1 MRIIRSTDP
10 VTVANYSISK
20 KLYGKTGWR
29 WIKDYLPDGRT
40 VNLLRRILKVNR
52 KRLNGGTKY
61 MFGIPIP
68 RNTRQAYEF
77 NKNNGNT
84 AWTDAIAEEME
95 KISSFGTFE
104 ATPIRAR
111 LPQGYQHVPLHMC
124 FAVKWDRR
132 HKARLVAGGNW
143 TEPDRT
149 DVYSGVVTTEAVRI
163 GLLVAAAN
171 DLEVRVGDVGNAYL
185 HSQTREKIDTYTG
198 PEFGPLQGRCLIIL
212 KALYGLR
219 TSGARWH
226 ETFANDLMRLGFT
239 PMRADPN
246 MWIRLHRSGYE
257 YITVYVDNVLVFSKR
272 ADVVMEKLQEIYKMK
287 GVGRPELY
295 LGGNMAYFPGSA
307 VMYTSAEKYLT
318 VLLKRLEENLGI
330 RLKNYSSLMEAEY
343 HPELEAS
350 PVLGEHDHS
359 IYRMLVGSAQWAV
372 TLGRADIA
380 FAVSTMARFSAMPRE
395 GHLSAMFR
403 LYGYLKGSL
412 KAKIIYDTRV
422 PDYSALLGCQEP
434 DWMEMY
440 PGACEEIDSEKDPQ
454 PRGAEVVVSAY
465 VNADHA

>member
-1 MRIIRSTDP
+1 
-10 VTVANYSISK
+10 
-20 KLYGKTGWR
+20 
-29 WIKDYLPDGRT
+29 
-40 VNLLRRILKVNR
+40 
-52 KRLNGGTKY
+52 
-61 MFGIPIP
+61 
-68 RNTRQAYEF
+68 
-77 NKNNGNT
+77 
-84 AWTDAIAEEME
+84 ME

-104 ATPIRAR
+104 ANPIGAGPPR
-111 LPQGYQHVPLHMC
+111 GYQHVPLHMC
-124 FAVKWDRR
+124 FAVKWDGR

-143 TEPDRT
+143 TEPDGT

-185 HSQTREKIDTYTG
+185 HSQTREKIYTYAG

-239 PMRADPN
+239 PTRADPN
-246 MWIRLHRSGYE
+246 MWIRLHGSGYE
-257 YITVYVDNVLVFSKR
+257 YIAVYVDDVLVFSKRR

-330 RLKNYSSLMEAEY
+330 RLKNYSSPMEAEY

-350 PVLGEHDHS
+350 PALGEHDHS
-359 IYRMLVGSAQWAV
+359 IYRMLVGLAQW
-372 TLGRADIA
+372 R
-380 FAVSTMARFSAMPRE
+380 SR
-395 GHLSAMFR
+395 
-403 LYGYLKGSL
+403 
-412 KAKIIYDTRV
+412 
-422 PDYSALLGCQEP
+422 
-434 DWMEMY
+434 
-440 PGACEEIDSEKDPQ
+440 
-454 PRGAEVVVSAY
+454 
-465 VNADHA
+465 